1 MKLDFNIS
9 TVTCC
14 SKFKLCDIT
23 CETEPCETVACA
35 DGYGIGTNITKYD
48 IGKTRLNVVFPD
60 GTAYNDIDLNF
71 APATKAYGQF
81 KITGG
86 NEGVIVVDVNGVVVS
101 NAIYYT
107 SIEAMVDNLVNTANG
122 SCQTTGWYMEKVSA
136 DTIKVISKYPG
147 ATYNGLALNIGISGN
162 LTLDTPL
169 ATDPTAFGSGTDNCV
184 EFGIADLYGTN
195 TPPTGNSGP
204 DFQDGVYEFTYIVY
218 NTSGVEVARKQ
229 KCVLFDC
236 NVQRCV
242 KDAVIKLGDDCCSD
256 CKEELAE
263 KVLLIKSKI
272 EQAKAQLEKGLGD
285 CANKTIKS
293 ANKLCTN
300 ICLDC

>member
-23 CETEPCETVACA
+23 CETEPCETVACD

-48 IGKTRLNVVFPD
+48 IGKTRFNVVFPD
-60 GTAYNDIDLNF
+60 GTAYNDVDLNF
-71 APATKAYGQF
+71 APATKAYADFQ
-81 KITGG
+81 ITGNPTNG
-86 NEGVIVVDVNGVVVS
+86 AMVVDVNGVVVS
-101 NAIYYT
+101 NGLYFT
-107 SIEAMVDNLVNTANG
+107 NIESLVNNLVNISNG
-122 SCQTTGWYMEKVSA
+122 NCQTSGWYMEKISS
-136 DTIKVISKYPG
+136 DTIRVISKNPG
-147 ATYNGLALNIGISGN
+147 ATYNGLDLNIGMSGD
-162 LTLDTPL
+162 LTVNMIDNI
-169 ATDPTAFGSGTDNCV
+169 TAYGTGVDNCV
-184 EFGIADLYGTN
+184 EFEITDLYGTN
-195 TPPTGNSGP
+195 TPPSGNSGP

-218 NTSGVEVARKQ
+218 NTSDVEVARKQ

-242 KDAVIKLGDDCCSD
+242 KDAIIKLGDDCCSD
-256 CKEELAE
+256 CKDELA
-263 KVLLIKSKI
+263 KTVLLIKSKV

>member
-35 DGYGIGTNITKYD
+35 DGYGIGTNITKYE
-48 IGKTRLNVVFPD
+48 IGKTRFNVVFPD
-60 GTAYNDIDLNF
+60 GTTYNDVNLSF
-71 APATKAYGQF
+71 APATKSYAKFQ
-81 KITGG
+81 ITGSPTNG
-86 NEGVIVVDVNGVVVS
+86 AMVVDVNSVVVS
-101 NAIYYT
+101 NGLYFT
-107 SIEAMVDNLVNTANG
+107 DIETLVDNLVNTANG
-122 SCQTTGWYMEKVSA
+122 NCQTSGWYMEKVSA
-136 DTIKVISKYPG
+136 DTIKVISKNPG
-147 ATYNGLALNIGISGN
+147 ATYNGLDLNIGLSGD
-162 LTLDTPL
+162 LTVNMIDNV
-169 ATDPTAFGSGTDNCV
+169 TAYGTGVDNCV
-184 EFGIADLYGTN
+184 EFEITDLYGTN

-218 NTSGVEVARKQ
+218 NTSNVEVARKQ

-242 KDAVIKLGDDCCSD
+242 KDAIIKLGDDCCSD
-256 CKEELAE
+256 CKDELA
-263 KVLLIKSKI
+263 KTVLLIKSKI